1 MRITRIAVQERNPSR
16 RNLYVDDAFA
26 LGIGTETLLRFGLR
40 AGDEISHETLR
51 EIEKTEELVNARGA
65 ALRYLGVR
73 PRTEQEIRDK
83 LRDKEFGD
91 EEIAQTISG
100 LKTAGLIN
108 DPEFAR
114 MYVRDAMLKHP
125 AGALMLRRKLIL
137 LGVDR
142 ATVDQAITEILST
155 VNLEETARA
164 LACDF
169 IRKTR
174 NLKPGETPRR
184 LRTRISAYLGRR
196 GFSWDLIQSTLKAV
210 LPGSS
215 GPDEQE
221 DSEAPGV

>member
-1 MRITRIAVQERNPSR
+1 M
-16 RNLYVDDAFA
+16 F
-26 LGIGTETLLRFGLR
+26 
-40 AGDEISHETLR
+40 
-51 EIEKTEELVNARGA
+51 
-65 ALRYLGVR
+65 
-73 PRTEQEIRDK
+73 
-83 LRDKEFGD
+83 
-91 EEIAQTISG
+91 
-100 LKTAGLIN
+100 
-108 DPEFAR
+108 
-114 MYVRDAMLKHP
+114 VRDAMLKHP

-142 ATVDQAITEILST
+142 ASVDQAITETLST

-184 LRTRISAYLGRR
+184 LRTRVSAYLGRR

-210 LPGSS
+210 LPGLS